1 MEWLALEH
9 WNPYVCGAGLGVLS
23 WLVFLLS
30 NEYLGC
36 STAFAKTAGLLEK
49 LFRGSKTLERPY
61 YQEVKPQI
69 DWGWLLVAGI
79 FLGGLISSLASGS
92 FRAVFVPELWKT
104 EACDS
109 VAIRAFV
116 GLVGGCPHG
125 LRGALGQWL
134 HQRSRALGHDAT
146 GPQQLGGC
154 APLFRLRHTDGFPD
168 DGGLSDVQKTA
179 AKQANPAFHR
189 PCGGPRVWD
198 LP

>member
-1 MEWLALEH
+1 MDWLMLEH

-36 STAFAKTAGLLEK
+36 STAFARTAGLLEK
-49 LFRGSKTLERPY
+49 LFRGSKTLDRPY

-79 FLGGLISSLASGS
+79 FLGALISSLASGS

-116 GLVGGCPHG
+116 GLVGGVLTGFGARWANGCTSGHG
-125 LRGALGQWL
+125 LSGTMQLALSSWVAVLLFFAFGIL
-134 HQRSRALGHDAT
+134 TAFLMM
-146 GPQQLGGC
+146 GG
-154 APLFRLRHTDGFPD
+154 
-168 DGGLSDVQKTA
+168 
-179 AKQANPAFHR
+179 
-189 PCGGPRVWD
+189 
-198 LP
+198 